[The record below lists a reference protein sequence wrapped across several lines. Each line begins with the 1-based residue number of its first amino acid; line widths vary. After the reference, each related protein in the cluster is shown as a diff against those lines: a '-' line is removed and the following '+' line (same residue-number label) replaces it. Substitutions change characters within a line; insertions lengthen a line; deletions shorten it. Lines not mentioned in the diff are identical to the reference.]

1 MWALFAILSALFLG
15 FYDICKKRSL
25 NDNSV
30 VGVLTCSVLISAAML
45 TPMLFTDIV
54 PHVDAHGH
62 LMIFIKSLLVLS
74 SWLCGYIAL
83 KYLPISIVSPMQA
96 SRPMWTLVGALLIF
110 HESLNAWQWAGVII
124 TLGTI
129 FAFAFKKK
137 SEIKNP
143 QYETANRFYIFLVL
157 AILLGSCCGLYDKHI
172 MRTFDRNA
180 VQVYYTLYQ
189 ALMMSLLWLITTLL
203 RKRTIHTASADRSR
217 QSRDINCQ
225 LSIINF
231 HWRWSILG
239 ISVFLILSDYVYLR
253 ALSDPDS
260 LIAVVSTIRR
270 AGMIIPFLYGI
281 IILREKDVRAKLFC
295 LTGITLGL
303 ICLLIGTL

>member
-1 MWALFAILSALFLG
+1 MWALWAILSALFLG
-15 FYDICKKRSL
+15 FYDVCKKRSL
-25 NDNSV
+25 SDNSV
-30 VGVLTCSVLISAAML
+30 IGVLACSVLISAAML
-45 TPMLFTDIV
+45 APALFTDIV

-83 KYLPISIVSPMQA
+83 KHLPISIVSPMQA

-110 HESLNAWQWAGVII
+110 HESLNAWQWAGIAV

-129 FAFAFKKK
+129 FAFSFSIRHKDSA
-137 SEIKNP
+137 
-143 QYETANRFYIFLVL
+143 QRGQGYWYIFLVL
-157 AILLGSCCGLYDKHI
+157 AILLGACCGLYDKHI

-189 ALMMSLLWLITTLL
+189 AALMALTWLITTLL
-203 RKRTIHTASADRSR
+203 RKR
-217 QSRDINCQ
+217 NVNYQ

-231 HWRWSILG
+231 SFRWSILG
-239 ISVFLILSDYVYLR
+239 ISVFLILSDYVYLK

-270 AGMIIPFLYGI
+270 AGTIIPFLYGI
-281 IILREKDVRAKLFC
+281 IVLHEKQIRAKVLC
-295 LTGITLGL
+295 LTGVILGL

>member
-1 MWALFAILSALFLG
+1 MWAIWALLSALFLG
-15 FYDICKKRSL
+15 IYDICKKRSL
-25 NDNSV
+25 SDNSV
-30 VGVLTCSVLISAAML
+30 VGVLACSVLISAAML
-45 TPMLFTDIV
+45 APMLLTDLV
-54 PHVDAHGH
+54 PQVDAHGH

-83 KYLPISIVSPMQA
+83 KHLPISIVSPMQA
-96 SRPMWTLVGALLIF
+96 SRPMWTLLGALVIF
-110 HESLNAWQWAGVII
+110 HESLNAWQWAGII
-124 TLGTI
+124 VTLGTI
-129 FAFAFKKK
+129 FAFSFSIRHKDSA
-137 SEIKNP
+137 
-143 QYETANRFYIFLVL
+143 QRGQGYWYIFLVL
-157 AILLGSCCGLYDKHI
+157 AILLGACCGLYDKHI

-203 RKRTIHTASADRSR
+203 RKRTIHTASADCSR

-295 LTGITLGL
+295 LAGITLGL

>member
-1 MWALFAILSALFLG
+1 MWALWAILSALFLG
-15 FYDICKKRSL
+15 IYDVCKKRSL

-30 VGVLTCSVLISAAML
+30 IGVLASSVLISAAL
-45 TPMLFTDIV
+45 LAPTLFTDIV

-96 SRPMWTLVGALLIF
+96 SRPMWTLLGALLIF

-129 FAFAFKKK
+129 FVFAFKKK
-137 SEIKNP
+137 SDNS
-143 QYETANRFYIFLVL
+143 QQSQNTNRYYVFLVL
-157 AILLGSCCGLYDKHI
+157 AILLGACCGLYDKHI

-180 VQVYYTLYQ
+180 VQVWYTLYQ
-189 ALMMSLLWLITTLL
+189 AAMMAILWLITTLL
-203 RKRTIHTASADRSR
+203 RRKTF
-217 QSRDINCQ
+217 NFQ
-225 LSIINF
+225 LSTFNF
-231 HWRWSILG
+231 TWRWSILG
-239 ISVFLILSDYVYLR
+239 ISVFLILSDYVYLK

-295 LTGITLGL
+295 LTGVILGL